1 MNMHTTIPVPH
12 TPCAP
17 ATMSQVHSSE
27 IWHESAAAIGIIS
40 AIVDLSAVAGRL
52 ETMRGHNPR
61 LHAVL
66 DAEALVGRI
75 SNRQV
80 QRQFGRGYEMIAG
93 PSNGTCAVA
102 SLWELLSETRDN
114 AIIQQLKAEGL
125 PSPYDDGPTQD
136 QADAAFD
143 RREELDRDALSVA
156 QAVCLVLSGG
166 RA

>member
-17 ATMSQVHSSE
+17 AAMSQVTQSDT
-27 IWHESAAAIGIIS
+27 WHESTAAVGLIA
-40 AIVDLSAVAGRL
+40 AIVDLSAIARRL
-52 ETMRGHNPR
+52 ETMRGHNPQ

-75 SNRQV
+75 SNKQV
-80 QRQFGRGYEMIAG
+80 QRQFSRGYEMIAA

-102 SLWELLSETRDN
+102 SLWDLLSEMRDN
-114 AIIQQLKAEGL
+114 AIMQQLNAEGL
-125 PSPYDDGPTQD
+125 PSPYDAGLTQD
-136 QADAAFD
+136 QADDAFD